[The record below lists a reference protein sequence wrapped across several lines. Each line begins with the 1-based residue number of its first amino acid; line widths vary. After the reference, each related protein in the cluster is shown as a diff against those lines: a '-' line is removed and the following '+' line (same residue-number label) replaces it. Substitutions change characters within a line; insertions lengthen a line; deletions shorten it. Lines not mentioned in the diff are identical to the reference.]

1 MAALVSSP
9 ARTAVRE
16 WRLGFEAARFD
27 CIDCGAPIAWPRRHN
42 MRTISLP
49 HAEVHVLPDIAA
61 LSRAAAD
68 ELLRAAHAATEK
80 RARFTV
86 ALSGGSTPKAIFGLV
101 AADDAAGRNKLPW
114 DKVQI
119 FFGDERHVSPDHPDS
134 NYRMANEA
142 LLSKV
147 PIPPANVHRI
157 RAELDAA
164 RSAAEYEQELRSVF
178 GSRAGEIP
186 HFDLIMLGLGP
197 DGHTASLFPGSAAL
211 QERTALV
218 SANWVEK
225 FNNHRI
231 TFTYPLLN
239 AAAEVMFV
247 AGGADKADMLRHV
260 LRGDPSGQTYPAQ
273 EVRPVS
279 RRLLWLVDEAA
290 ASKL

>member
-1 MAALVSSP
+1 
-9 ARTAVRE
+9 
-16 WRLGFEAARFD
+16 LGFEAARFD
-27 CIDCGAPIAWPRRHN
+27 CIGGVAPIAWPRRHN

-49 HAEVHVLPDIAA
+49 HAEVHVLPDAVT

-68 ELLRAAHAATEK
+68 EFLRAARTAIEK
-80 RARFTV
+80 HARFTV
-86 ALSGGSTPKAIFGLV
+86 ALSGGSTPKAIFGLL
-101 AADDAAGRNKLPW
+101 AADNAVGRDKLPW
-114 DKVQI
+114 DKIQI
-119 FFGDERHVSPDHPDS
+119 FFGDERHVRPDHPDS

-164 RSAAEYEQELRSVF
+164 RSAAEYENELRSAF

-186 HFDLIMLGLGP
+186 RFDLIMLGMGP

-211 QERTALV
+211 QESTDLV

-225 FNNHRI
+225 FNSHRI

-260 LRGDPSGQTYPAQ
+260 LRGDPSGQTYPARD
-273 EVRPVS
+273 VRPVS
-279 RRLLWLVDEAA
+279 GRLLWLVDEAA
-290 ASKL
+290 ASRL

>member
-1 MAALVSSP
+1 
-9 ARTAVRE
+9 
-16 WRLGFEAARFD
+16 
-27 CIDCGAPIAWPRRHN
+27 

-49 HAEVHVLPDIAA
+49 HAEVRVLPDTTA

-68 ELLRAAHAATEK
+68 EFLRAARAANEK

-86 ALSGGSTPKAIFGLV
+86 ALSGGSTPKAVFGLL
-101 AADDAAGRNKLPW
+101 AADEAAGRDKLFW

-119 FFGDERHVSPDHPDS
+119 FFGDERHVPPDHPDS
-134 NYRMANEA
+134 NYRMASEA

-164 RSAAEYEQELRSVF
+164 HAAAEYEHELRSVF

-186 HFDLIMLGLGP
+186 RFDLIMLGMGP
-197 DGHTASLFPGSAAL
+197 DGHTASLFPDSAAL
-211 QERTALV
+211 QEQTELV
-218 SANWVEK
+218 CANWVEK
-225 FNNHRI
+225 FNSHRL

-273 EVRPVS
+273 DVRPVS
-279 RRLLWLVDEAA
+279 GQLLWLVDEAA